1 VIVSSVK
8 SIRAPLVVGNSA
20 RPPRVF
26 VSTDSTGKVVR
37 QPLLANYSD
46 EWSIIATLQQLVED
60 YGRNPQ
66 LRAFAISL
74 LTSVKNND
82 VRRNV
87 SVLTEW
93 VKEHVTYLSDPDGAE
108 LLQSPFYMLAEIQK
122 RGKVMGDCDDHV
134 LLLGSMLISIGI
146 PTKVSGVKINNGSWF
161 NHVIITVR
169 IFNQWI
175 DIDPCIKDGMQ
186 PIYSERLVG

>member
-1 VIVSSVK
+1 MIVSSVATK
-8 SIRAPLVVGNSA
+8 LAPLVVGNTA
-20 RPPRVF
+20 KPPRVF
-26 VSTDSTGKVVR
+26 VSTDSSGKLLR
-37 QPLLANYSD
+37 QPLLSAYSD

-66 LRAFAISL
+66 LRAFSISL

-82 VRRNV
+82 VRRNAV
-87 SVLTEW
+87 TLTEW
-93 VKEHVTYLSDPDGAE
+93 VKEHVIYMADPDGAE

-122 RGKVMGDCDDHV
+122 RGNVMGDCDDHV
-134 LLLGSMLISIGI
+134 LLLGSMLVSIGI
-146 PTKVSGVKINNGSWF
+146 PVKVSGVRINNGSWF
-161 NHVIITVR
+161 NHVIVTAK
-169 IFNQWI
+169 IFNDWI